1 MLAKLFMGNCK
12 VGVVI
17 VSYNASNAVQ
27 VTLES
32 LRLAKNKTQYEVI
45 LIDNASEEIERD
57 KIKNM
62 MNYYSSIMGSG
73 WEYIQ
78 QEENL
83 GFSGGNNIGIDIF
96 INREGISHI
105 CLLNS
110 DVIVTD
116 YWLDRLVEKE
126 VDIVSSVTNKADGE
140 QCIPVDYSVELSSCL
155 NFRGELNLSIFN
167 KINSF
172 SGRRYNIWKGHVV
185 DSDVTFFCVLLTRKA
200 ILEIG
205 LLDEKFFPGG
215 FEDDDYLIR
224 ARNLGYPV
232 YLARD
237 VFIHHWGSASF
248 GQLQYEY
255 FSGRAAINKEY
266 LEQKH
271 SIIWRRRPEKP
282 FVSFKMDVLYALDDT
297 KLIEKYKNFI
307 LDYIDG
313 LTTTLNYFDQEFN
326 NILGALR
333 ATNIVPD
340 NELQYRISLA
350 EDFGDIKEIW
360 NDITALI
367 NEALRNKA
375 IAQEDKELIIAKLDL
390 IIDAIYHRV
399 DCNFAMHRVITD
411 YQNDTEKDQPSSVE
425 INRSQSPVA
434 QFKQT
439 KIEKTKWFIKHAISF
454 IMRFDGIVFFGGY
467 PYPERQSDGY
477 FQRIQIIDRLF
488 TDRWR
493 VYVESDELKGRDKW
507 FDRPESKVLVLRIT
521 GGNKRKLLVR
531 MLALISVLRCRK
543 IYFHSV
549 LRMRDN
555 FFGRLM
561 YIPFIRKALDV
572 HGVVP
577 EEFRMHSDFYSAVL
591 YEKEEQLATNKA
603 GLVIVV
609 TDAMKNYLIQKFR
622 DNLKANIVSFPMFPT
637 MQPMLNDRPY
647 IDGKPVVVYA
657 GGLHKWQQVSKMID
671 AISKTK
677 EICHHRF
684 YCPQPDIFM
693 SMLPNELKGEI
704 DVQSK
709 SHDEL
714 IALYAECHYGFI
726 LRENIIV
733 NNVACPTKLVEYLAM
748 GILPIVDCE
757 DIGDF
762 KSLGMKYIRLSDFLL
777 GNLPDQQLR
786 ISMVEENFSVY
797 EKLKDVRKVGAHQIY
812 DFFTSKP
819 LTHKLKR
826 NVFPVIHKLL
836 PGDTFRGELARL
848 CYRTLTGKKKITS
861 AIDTCKASCLP
872 SNINDEYELIVQV
885 DNFEA
890 GGLENV
896 VLELNEFLMER
907 GYRVL
912 LLVLGTQGVSV
923 QRAIDMGMSVHCM
936 AYSDEAY
943 IDLLKTVKPKM
954 VMTHYS
960 INGVTVCYENKI
972 PFLQVIHNLYMWL
985 DSLQRVEFKRAAELT
1000 EVFVAVSSAVKKY
1013 SVSKLSVPEEKC
1025 TVISNG
1031 INFSP
1036 FEKIDRANARVKLR
1050 SDIGIAEDAFVY
1062 IDVGAINHQ
1071 KNHISVLRA
1080 FKAIVEK
1087 CPKAILVIIGPA
1099 YEPDLLREIEDFIIS
1114 NELMDRA
1121 YYCGQVKNVEEF
1133 LAMSDAFVSGTI
1145 FEGGPLT
1152 LLEAIKSDLPVIM
1165 PNVGLANDFYGN
1177 AGFEI
1182 IDEAIDIESYDGPI
1196 WSIPSRINYES
1207 DLADAMVR
1215 VYRNPVKPQLSSD
1228 DLRRMNKDVTY
1239 SKYQNLVDSII
1250 SKSNRTN

>member
-1 MLAKLFMGNCK
+1 MANYK

-32 LRLAKNKTQYEVI
+32 LRLAKNKTKYEVI

-62 MNYYSSIMGSG
+62 MNYYSSVTGG
-73 WEYIQ
+73 EWKHIQ
-78 QEENL
+78 QEKNL
-83 GFSGGNNIGIDIF
+83 GFSGGNNIGIDLF
-96 INREGISHI
+96 IDNDEISHV

-110 DVIVTD
+110 DVIVSD
-116 YWLDRLVEKE
+116 YWLDRLIEKN
-126 VDIVSSVTNKADGE
+126 VDIISSVTNKADGE
-140 QCIPVDYSVELSSCL
+140 QCIPVDYKVELNSCL
-155 NFRGELNLSIFN
+155 NFRGELNSSLFN

-172 SGRRYNIWKGHVV
+172 SEKRYKTWKGHVV
-185 DSDVTFFCVLLTRKA
+185 DSDITFFCVLLTRKA

-205 LLDEKFFPGG
+205 RLDEKFFPGG

-224 ARNLGYPV
+224 ARNLGYSV

-271 SIIWRRRPEKP
+271 SITWKRRPEKP
-282 FVSFKMDVLYALDDT
+282 FVSFKMDILYALNNV
-297 KLIEKYKNFI
+297 KSPEEFKYFI
-307 LDYIDG
+307 LEYIDE
-313 LTTTLNYFDQEFN
+313 LTTTLNYFDEEFN

-333 ATNIVPD
+333 AASIVSD
-340 NELQYRISLA
+340 NELQFKITLA
-350 EDFGDIKEIW
+350 EEFGDIKEIW
-360 NDITALI
+360 NEITLLI
-367 NEALRNKA
+367 TKFLHDKTLT
-375 IAQEDKELIIAKLDL
+375 QKDKELLLSKLDL
-390 IIDAIYHRV
+390 IIDAVYHRV
-399 DCNFAMHRVITD
+399 DCNFAMHRVITAH
-411 YQNDTEKDQPSSVE
+411 QKNIEKDEPSLVE
-425 INRSQSPVA
+425 SNISKSPVP
-434 QFKQT
+434 QFTQT
-439 KIEKTKWFIKHAISF
+439 KIEKVKWFIKHAISF
-454 IMRFDGIVFFGGY
+454 IIRFDGIVFFGGY

-521 GGNKRKLLVR
+521 GGNKRKLMVR

-555 FFGRLM
+555 LFGRLM
-561 YIPFIRKALDV
+561 YVPFIKKALDV

-591 YEKEEQLATNKA
+591 YEKEEQLAVNKA

-609 TDAMKNYLIQKFR
+609 TDAMKSYLTQKFR
-622 DNLKANIVSFPMFPT
+622 DSLKADIVSFPMFPT
-637 MQPMLNDRPY
+637 MPPTLNERPY

-671 AISKTK
+671 AMSKTIN
-677 EICHHRF
+677 ICHHRF

-693 SMLPNELKGEI
+693 SMLPHELKDKI
-704 DVQSK
+704 DIQSK

-714 IALYAECHYGFI
+714 TSLYAECHYGFI

-777 GNLPDQQLR
+777 GNLPDPQLR
-786 ISMVEENFSVY
+786 MSMVAENFSVY
-797 EKLKDVRKVGAHQIY
+797 EKLKCVRKVGSHQIY
-812 DFFTSKP
+812 DFFTNKSSSSV
-819 LTHKLKR
+819 HKLR
-826 NVFPVIHKLL
+826 NEITPIIYKLL
-836 PGDTFRGELARL
+836 PVDTFRGEFARL
-848 CYRTLTGKKKITS
+848 CYRTLKGKKKIAS
-861 AIDTCKASCLP
+861 SIDVSKSSC
-872 SNINDEYELIVQV
+872 SSVNINYEYDLIVQV

-896 VLELNEFLMER
+896 VLELNEFLMEN

-923 QRAIDMGMSVHCM
+923 QRARDIGMSVHCM
-936 AYSDEAY
+936 AYSNEAY
-943 IDLLKTVKPKM
+943 IDLLQVVKPKI

-960 INGVTVCYENKI
+960 INGVGICHENNI
-972 PFLQVIHNLYMWL
+972 PFIQVIHNLYMWFNP
-985 DSLQRVEFKRAAELT
+985 LQKAEFKRAAELT
-1000 EVFVAVSSAVKKY
+1000 KVFVAVSSAVKNY
-1013 SVSKLSVPEEKC
+1013 SVSKLAVPEEKC
-1025 TVISNG
+1025 IVISNG
-1031 INFSP
+1031 INFEP
-1036 FEKIDRANARVKLR
+1036 FDKIDRNISRLKLR
-1050 SDIGIAEDAFVY
+1050 TEFSIAEDAFVY

-1071 KNHISVLRA
+1071 KNHIAVLRA
-1080 FKAIVEK
+1080 FKSIATK
-1087 CPKAILVIIGPA
+1087 CPDSVLVIIGPA
-1099 YEPDLLREIEDFIIS
+1099 YEPDLLREIEEFILV
-1114 NELMDRA
+1114 NDLVDRA
-1121 YYCGQVKNVEEF
+1121 YYCGQVKNVDEF

-1152 LLEAIKSDLPVIM
+1152 LLEAVKSDLPVIM
-1165 PNVGLANDFYGN
+1165 PNVGLASDFYGKN
-1177 AGFEI
+1177 GFEI
-1182 IDEAIDIESYDGPI
+1182 IDRAVDIENYDGPI
-1196 WSIPSRINYES
+1196 WSIPTRHDYES

-1215 VYRNPVKPQLSSD
+1215 VYCNPVTPQLSAD
-1228 DLRRMNKDVTY
+1228 EFCNMNKDITY
-1239 SKYQNLVDSII
+1239 SKYRDLVDTII
-1250 SKSNRTN
+1250 SISKRAN

>member
-1 MLAKLFMGNCK
+1 MINAK

-17 VSYNASNAVQ
+17 VSYNASAAVKI
-27 VTLES
+27 TLES
-32 LRLAKNKTQYEVI
+32 LRLAKNETPYEVI
-45 LIDNASEEIERD
+45 LIDNASEEIERN
-57 KIKNM
+57 KIKEM
-62 MNYYSSIMGSG
+62 MDLYSSITDGA
-73 WEYIQ
+73 WLHVQNEK
-78 QEENL
+78 NL
-83 GFSGGNNIGIDIF
+83 GFSGGNNVGIEYF
-96 INREGISHI
+96 LNSKEVSHI

-110 DVIVTD
+110 DVIVSD
-116 YWLDRLVEKE
+116 YWLDRLVEKD

-140 QCIPVDYSVELSSCL
+140 QCIPIDYKVELDNCL
-155 NFRGELNLSIFN
+155 NSKGVLAFSEFN

-172 SGRRYNIWKGHVV
+172 SDKRYNVWQGNIV
-185 DSDVTFFCVLLTRKA
+185 DSDVTFFCVLLTRKV
-200 ILEIG
+200 ILDIG

-224 ARNLGYPV
+224 ARKLGYGV

-255 FSGRAAINKEY
+255 FSGRAEINKKY
-266 LEQKH
+266 LEHKH
-271 SIIWRRRPEKP
+271 SIIWKKRPEKP
-282 FVSFKMDVLYALDDT
+282 FVSFKMDLLYALNKIDSIDGF
-297 KLIEKYKNFI
+297 KPSI
-307 LDYIDG
+307 LSYIDN
-313 LTTTLNYFDQEFN
+313 LTVTLNYFEQEFEK
-326 NILGALR
+326 ILGSLR
-333 ATNIVPD
+333 TTYLVPD
-340 NELQYRISLA
+340 DELQSKISLA
-350 EDFGDIKEIW
+350 EGFGNIKKVWSDIATSVTHIMRTKVIFQ
-360 NDITALI
+360 A
-367 NEALRNKA
+367 
-375 IAQEDKELIIAKLDL
+375 DKELLLSNIEL
-390 IIDAIYHRV
+390 IIEAVYHRV
-399 DCNFAMHRVITD
+399 DCNFAMHRFMTATQKGISEDV
-411 YQNDTEKDQPSSVE
+411 SRSVE
-425 INRSQSPVA
+425 SHTFQSPIA

-439 KIEKTKWFIKHAISF
+439 KIEKAKWFIKHAISF
-454 IMRFDGIVFFGGY
+454 IMRFEGIVFFGGY

-477 FQRIQIIDRLF
+477 FQRIQIIDKLF

-521 GGNKRKLLVR
+521 GGKKRKLLVR

-561 YIPFIRKALDV
+561 YIPFIKKALDV

-591 YEKEEQLATNKA
+591 YEKEEQLAINKA

-609 TDAMKNYLIQKFR
+609 TDAMKNYLSQKFR
-622 DNLKANIVSFPMFPT
+622 DNFKANIVSFPMFPT
-637 MQPMLNDRPY
+637 MPPTLNERPY

-671 AISKTK
+671 AMSKTTD
-677 EICHHRF
+677 ICHHRF

-693 SMLPNELKGEI
+693 SMLPHDLKDKI

-709 SHDEL
+709 SHYEL
-714 IALYAECHYGFI
+714 TSLYAECHYGFI

-797 EKLKDVRKVGAHQIY
+797 EKLKQVRKVGSHQIY
-812 DFFTSKP
+812 DFFTNKSSSSV
-819 LTHKLKR
+819 HKLKR
-826 NVFPVIHKLL
+826 NISPIIYKLL
-836 PGDTFRGELARL
+836 PVDTFRGELVRL
-848 CYRTLTGKKKITS
+848 CYRTLKGKKKIAS
-861 AIDTCKASCLP
+861 SIDVCKSSCSLV
-872 SNINDEYELIVQV
+872 NINNEYDLIVQV

-896 VLELNEFLMER
+896 VLDLNEFLMER

-923 QRAIDMGMSVHCM
+923 QKARDIGMSVHCM

-943 IDLLKTVKPKM
+943 IDLLKVVKPKM
-954 VMTHYS
+954 IMTHYS
-960 INGVTVCYENKI
+960 INGVNVCHENNI
-972 PFLQVIHNLYMWL
+972 PFIQVIHNLYMWFNPI
-985 DSLQRVEFKRAAELT
+985 QKAEFKRAAELT

-1013 SVSKLSVPEEKC
+1013 SISKLAVPEEKC
-1025 TVISNG
+1025 IVISNG
-1031 INFSP
+1031 INFEP
-1036 FEKIDRANARVKLR
+1036 FEKIDKKSSRLKLR
-1050 SDIGIAEDAFVY
+1050 TEIGIAQDAFIY

-1080 FKAIVEK
+1080 FKSIATK
-1087 CPKAILVIIGPA
+1087 CPKAVLVIIGPG
-1099 YEPDLLREIEDFIIS
+1099 YEPDLLREIEEFIII
-1114 NELMDRA
+1114 NDLVDRA
-1121 YYCGQVKNVEEF
+1121 HYCGQVKNVDEF

-1152 LLEAIKSDLPVIM
+1152 LLEAVKCDLPIIM
-1165 PNVGLANDFYGN
+1165 PNVGLANDFYGKN
-1177 AGFEI
+1177 GFEI
-1182 IDEAIDIESYDGPI
+1182 IDEAIDIENYDGPI
-1196 WSIPSRINYES
+1196 WSIPYRVNYES
-1207 DLADAMVR
+1207 DLADAMER
-1215 VYRNPVKPQLSSD
+1215 VYWNPIKPQLSVDELSN
-1228 DLRRMNKDVTY
+1228 MNKNFTY
-1239 SKYQNLVDSII
+1239 SKYRELVDKII
-1250 SKSNRTN
+1250 SRSNRTN